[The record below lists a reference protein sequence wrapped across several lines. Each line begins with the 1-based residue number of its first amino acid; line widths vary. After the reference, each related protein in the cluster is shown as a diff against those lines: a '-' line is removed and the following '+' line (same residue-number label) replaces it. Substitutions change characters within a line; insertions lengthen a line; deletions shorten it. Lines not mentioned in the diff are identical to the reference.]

1 MENKIKSSLQDT
13 FLNEAR
19 RERMPLTVFLTNGF
33 QQKGVITAFDG
44 FTVLL
49 HYEGKQYLVY
59 KHAIST
65 IIPQR
70 PLRTWQEDR
79 SERPPSVRSTYE
91 A

>member
-1 MENKIKSSLQDT
+1 MENRSTLQDT

-33 QQKGVITAFDG
+33 QQRGSIVAFDG

-49 HYEGKQYLVY
+49 QFEGRQYLAY

-70 PLRTWQEDR
+70 PLR
-79 SERPPSVRSTYE
+79 VNGG
-91 A
+91 